1 MFQHIQLFKA
11 ITAVKW
17 EALQNFNERMT
28 FIKKTWHFQSNFA
41 LHIHVLQ
48 ICIMHILVKYSELWK
63 YSGDRSYIWILERNM
78 DKFWPPIKRDQVYFQ
93 IGSWWKPVIQS
104 FRPKDSTLI
113 RKVWDGWTGLKRG
126 RWNFDFCDYLSEV
139 GFSDDRVEA
148 NISNAN
154 FLP

>member
-17 EALQNFNERMT
+17 EALQYFNERMT

-41 LHIHVLQ
+41 LHLHVLQ
-48 ICIMHILVKYSELWK
+48 ICIMHILVKYSELCE

-78 DKFWPPIKRDQVYFQ
+78 DKFWPLIKRDQVYFQ

-104 FRPKDSTLI
+104 FRPKGQYSDKESM
-113 RKVWDGWTGLKRG
+113 GWMNCPKAWQGQLWFLWLFEWGGLF
-126 RWNFDFCDYLSEV
+126 RWQSR
-139 GFSDDRVEA
+139 SQHQ
-148 NISNAN
+148 
-154 FLP
+154 